1 MKIHLKGYSSSQSH
15 FLEIN
20 VKLTEKNKFV
30 THFVRKILDMCRNKQ
45 NVVVNKSLEEQLAG
59 TRESR
64 SVQEVFAHFVVLH
77 KNDDLLVFFLVL
89 IIKNKAIDL
98 AFERYFKRSKCN
110 YQRLALQKNYMPIS
124 KRLLQ
129 ENITESIFSTV
140 LAKIKSQLVILCSF
154 KNSHFN
160 YSC

>member
-45 NVVVNKSLEEQLAG
+45 YVVVNKSLEEQLAG

-64 SVQEVFAHFVVLH
+64 SVFAHFVVLH

-110 YQRLALQKNYMPIS
+110 Y
-124 KRLLQ
+124 
-129 ENITESIFSTV
+129 
-140 LAKIKSQLVILCSF
+140 
-154 KNSHFN
+154 
-160 YSC
+160 